1 MNNHRF
7 FRPFSQSNQP
17 SLSAAT
23 KNFVSFDVK
32 INHDKVLSEAPK
44 QFSQNFVHFATFRN
58 PTLMQ
63 SHTIAIKNLSCL
75 SCLSMLKKNTIVK
88 PKPAASVVVFVVVV
102 FKCFRTFAQQK
113 TINSHSTNQ
122 PTTPHF
128 QRNKADIVSHLS
140 AAGAAKFIDTLK
152 HVAFNI

>member
-23 KNFVSFDVK
+23 KNFVSSDVK

-63 SHTIAIKNLSCL
+63 SHTIAIKNLSCF
-75 SCLSMLKKNTIVK
+75 SCLPMLKKIPLSNPNRQRVL
-88 PKPAASVVVFVVVV
+88 SSLSLSFSNVFVLLHS
-102 FKCFRTFAQQK
+102 KKQLIAIQPISPQPHTFSGIKRILFHISQPQALQ
-113 TINSHSTNQ
+113 SLST
-122 PTTPHF
+122 
-128 QRNKADIVSHLS
+128 L
-140 AAGAAKFIDTLK
+140 
-152 HVAFNI
+152 